1 MFNKFIKYGLYAL
14 VFLVPV
20 FFLPATIMP
29 TIINKQMLLTVFA
42 FLLLVLWM
50 LDVMISGQLK
60 LNWSKISSSVLLL
73 IAVLGL
79 STFLSGAR
87 MQSLWGMNFE
97 PDTFYSF
104 ALYAIVFFL
113 ASNLLEKGEVL
124 KILSSFLLSA
134 GLLSLMFLIQALG
147 VSIFPWDFAKGIGFN
162 PIGSVQ
168 SLGVFLGGALAVLIT
183 LINNQ
188 VFSKKIVKCL
198 GCALAVLL
206 FLIVFL
212 MNYRVVW
219 LGISLSAAVVLWIM
233 LKNLNVSFEKDFK
246 RLILPL
252 FVFVLTLS
260 FITIN
265 LPTNISLPSEISLT
279 NKATFDIALKTLR
292 ESTKNLLVGPGPST
306 FAYQYNL
313 YRGVALNATDF
324 WSTQFDQGSSV
335 VLTFLTTLGI
345 IGALAVLKIL
355 VVFFWQGLKK
365 AYKGQMT
372 DGVEMAVLVGGVYFL
387 FCWFVYPFNLTLLF
401 IGFLMLGLWTVF
413 NSSSKQFSFAQS
425 AQKAFLTMILGTILI
440 VGSIINLYKFG
451 QKYAAALD
459 YTQGIKI
466 INSLDQES
474 EENRA
479 AKLNEG
485 IIKINQAVELDPKD
499 IYFRNLSQSFLMQ
512 INYILNDSKTD
523 KDQKQKLF
531 QQAVSNAEISASAAV
546 KINPKNSQNLLQLG
560 SVYENFV
567 LLNVTG
573 AKDLA
578 VLNYQSAQ
586 KLNPFSPL
594 ISFNLAR
601 VYFIDNQ
608 IDKAK
613 EEIQKSLDLKAD
625 FAPALDLLGQIEAPT
640 EE

>member
-29 TIINKQMLLTVFA
+29 TIINKQMLLSVFA

-60 LNWSKISSSVLLL
+60 LNWSKISSSILLL
-73 IAVLGL
+73 IAILGL

-124 KILSSFLLSA
+124 KVLSSFLLSA
-134 GLLSLMFLIQALG
+134 GLLSLMFLSQALG
-147 VSIFPWDFAKGIGFN
+147 VSIFPWDFTKGIGFN

-198 GCALAVLL
+198 SCALAILL

-279 NKATFDIALKTLR
+279 NKATFDIALKTLK
-292 ESTKNLLVGPGPST
+292 ESTKNLLVGSGPST

-324 WSTQFDQGSSV
+324 WSTQFDQGGSI

-365 AYKGQMT
+365 VYKGQMT

-451 QKYAAALD
+451 QKYVAALD

-466 INSLDQES
+466 INYLDQES

-567 LLNVTG
+567 LLTVTG

-601 VYFIDNQ
+601 VYFVDNQ

-625 FAPALDLLGQIEAPT
+625 FAPALDLLKQIETPT